1 MSTNQFHILNSATK
15 KFVDKNKVQNNSFGN
30 LSENL
35 EKLKEDPQNRVIQKN
50 FIKSVWS
57 HLRLHYSNKVS
68 FDDFESIVQDT
79 SLKVITKII
88 SGENITEGIIRNCA
102 TSTFI
107 DLLKFNNAKK
117 RNKNTA
123 IGYNPSCEH
132 LDAPIEHKE
141 LLEIMKNLPND
152 EFKIL
157 DEYYFKGS
165 TYKKISNLTGK
176 SVSTIH
182 RDHKKSL
189 NMLKKLF

>member
-1 MSTNQFHILNSATK
+1 MASNQFQILNEVTT
-15 KFVDKNKVQNNSFGN
+15 KFVVKQVKKGSFGN

-35 EKLKEDPQNRVIQKN
+35 EKLKANPYNRLIQKN

-57 HLRLHYSNKVS
+57 HLRSYYSNKVS
-68 FDDFESIVQDT
+68 FDDFESIIQDT

-102 TSTFI
+102 SSTYK

-117 RNKNTA
+117 RNKNNA

-141 LLEIMKNLPND
+141 LLEIMKILPKD
-152 EFKIL
+152 QFQIL

-165 TYKKISNLTGK
+165 TFQKISNLTGK